1 MEQDYVKTHNQDGLV
16 LLSVGDHVF
25 HPSVSRRGEEL
36 SKLNWRN
43 DVEVTCNVTTQNS
56 QFLTETNLRR
66 FRWKTTDLI
75 ENARR
80 KRRPRVPAI
89 ERFVFTSQVVTKHS
103 NSSRSLYWLV
113 SSKWEDC
120 FWTLCTVRTKKANKL
135 ITVKSFKREVL
146 QFHNTLFFRSVQ
158 AESNILKIH
167 SRDFRLKVFCIILKL
182 NHCKTFQVH
191 IVTK

>member
-1 MEQDYVKTHNQDGLV
+1 MRRCQDGLV
-16 LLSVGDHVF
+16 LLSVGEHVF
-25 HPSVSRRGEEL
+25 HPSASRNGEQL

-135 ITVKSFKREVL
+135 ITVKSWYRREVL
-146 QFHNTLFFRSVQ
+146 EFHNTLFFRSVQ
-158 AESNILKIH
+158 AESNILKI
-167 SRDFRLKVFCIILKL
+167 SCRDFRLKVFVLFL
-182 NHCKTFQVH
+182 N
-191 IVTK
+191 